1 MSLINRTMF
10 PVNSGIT
17 QIKQLQERFAT
28 LQTQLATGQKATS
41 LADMGTD
48 RYFDLSVR
56 SRMGRIVGY
65 ENNIDM
71 TNLRLDVFDKVLA
84 RLDTI
89 ETDGR
94 GGMVPGGYGTGEIN
108 FGTAPTLA
116 KSRLDEVLNL
126 LNTDVDGRHLFGG
139 SVTDKKPVETLGPIL
154 DGVAGK
160 AGFKQI
166 AAERLQADLGTG
178 NGRLTLGGA
187 TNTVTLTEDGDHPF
201 GFKLSTL
208 TTTSAGVTL
217 SAPSG
222 TPPQNLGVTF
232 TSQPLEG
239 ETVTVGFTLPD
250 GSEEGITL
258 KAVTGTPGEGE
269 FQIGVD
275 VDATAANFSAAL
287 GTALTDMA
295 GTKLNAAS
303 AFAAAE
309 NLFNGQG
316 DPLLRVV
323 GPSFSTATAL
333 ATADP
338 STTVIWYKGE
348 DAADPRAT
356 VGSRVDDGVTANYG
370 VQANERG
377 LVELVRSLATVAVQ
391 SFPSS
396 DPTSKGRF
404 DAVASRNIEHL
415 AESHNNESGS
425 IEMITVELGTTRA
438 AAENVGDRLGAY
450 KAQLSNML
458 SDIESI
464 SKEDVA
470 MEMLSLQTRL
480 TASYEA
486 TSLISQLSLVNYLR

>member
-222 TPPQNLGVTF
+222 TPRR
-232 TSQPLEG
+232 
-239 ETVTVGFTLPD
+239 TL
-250 GSEEGITL
+250 
-258 KAVTGTPGEGE
+258 A
-269 FQIGVD
+269 
-275 VDATAANFSAAL
+275 
-287 GTALTDMA
+287 
-295 GTKLNAAS
+295 
-303 AFAAAE
+303 
-309 NLFNGQG
+309 
-316 DPLLRVV
+316 
-323 GPSFSTATAL
+323 
-333 ATADP
+333 
-338 STTVIWYKGE
+338 
-348 DAADPRAT
+348 
-356 VGSRVDDGVTANYG
+356 
-370 VQANERG
+370 
-377 LVELVRSLATVAVQ
+377 
-391 SFPSS
+391 
-396 DPTSKGRF
+396 
-404 DAVASRNIEHL
+404 
-415 AESHNNESGS
+415 
-425 IEMITVELGTTRA
+425 
-438 AAENVGDRLGAY
+438 
-450 KAQLSNML
+450 
-458 SDIESI
+458 
-464 SKEDVA
+464 
-470 MEMLSLQTRL
+470 
-480 TASYEA
+480 
-486 TSLISQLSLVNYLR
+486 